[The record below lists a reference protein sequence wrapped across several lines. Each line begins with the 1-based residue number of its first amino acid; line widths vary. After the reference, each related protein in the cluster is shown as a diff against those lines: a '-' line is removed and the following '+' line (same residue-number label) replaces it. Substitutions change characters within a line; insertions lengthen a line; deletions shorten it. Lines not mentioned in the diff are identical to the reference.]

1 MGKRRGEIKVV
12 DKQQIIDNKINPQL
26 DKALETKESTKGKK
40 LHDEIVYLID
50 NVKRKTITEEIKF
63 IGEENE

>member
-1 MGKRRGEIKVV
+1 MN
-12 DKQQIIDNKINPQL
+12 KQQIIDNKINPLL
-26 DKALETKESTKGKK
+26 DKALEAKENSRGKK

-63 IGEENE
+63 IGEDKQC